1 MKNPISAN
9 IAKEINSTI
18 VMHPRFKRAHDGI
31 IKIIETSRLSQ
42 TPFGAT
48 VIAPPGCGKT
58 ALIKSIQHSLPSH
71 DFIQEG
77 TASLAVAAEANASVG
92 NLVSKLLR
100 QIGYPTTIR
109 ASTIHEQSG
118 LLASALRQRGIM
130 AIFIDESQHIFRG
143 KRTISAAG
151 ITDWIKQLSDE
162 AGVVIIML
170 GTPDLKSLDET
181 NDQLSSRAPA
191 HFELRKFDLN
201 NDWLG
206 LLKQISSDVKSFDIS
221 SIYTQHYKN
230 LHKITHGA
238 LRPLKQLL
246 ITSAVHAASL
256 GKPSLDSE
264 SLSFGHAQVFGT
276 DPRQPN
282 LFEDEINKS
291 LALPR

>member
-1 MKNPISAN
+1 MKNPISIN

-18 VMHPRFKRAHDGI
+18 VMHPRFKKAHDGI
-31 IKIIETSRLSQ
+31 IRIIETAILVEI
-42 TPFGAT
+42 PFGAT

-58 ALIKSIQHSLPSH
+58 ALIKSIQLSLPSH
-71 DFIQEG
+71 DFMQEG
-77 TASLAVAAEANASVG
+77 TASLSVAAEANASVG

-109 ASTIHEQSG
+109 TSTIHEQSS
-118 LLASALRQRGIM
+118 LLASAMRQRGVR

-143 KRTISAAG
+143 KRTLSAAG

-181 NDQLSSRAPA
+181 NDQLSSRTPA
-191 HFELRKFDLN
+191 HFELREFELN

-206 LLKQISSDVKSFDIS
+206 LLKQLASNVKSFDIS
-221 SIYTQHYKN
+221 SIYTTHYKN
-230 LHKITHGA
+230 LHKITRGA

-246 ITSAVHAASL
+246 ITSAVHAASNS
-256 GKPSLDSE
+256 KPSLDLD
-264 SLSFGHAQVFGT
+264 SLSFGHMQVFGT
-276 DPRQPN
+276 DPRNPN
-282 LFEDEINKS
+282 LFENELIKS
-291 LALPR
+291 LALSK